1 MNPEE
6 IPQKEGR
13 VSVCESVVKRFFVT
27 APTREAARTLLEA
40 MDWNKPDEEESAECY
55 VDRVDPRDNY
65 EKGA

>member
-1 MNPEE
+1 M
-6 IPQKEGR
+6 
-13 VSVCESVVKRFFVT
+13 KRFFVT
-27 APTREAARTLLEA
+27 APTREATRTLLEA